1 MAYNVPTYIFKR
13 AIVLVLLALVFW
25 SCGSG
30 DSELEEVYLPAGMPL
45 VVDITG
51 DDYYWRIRYPGRDG
65 QLYSADDI
73 TKIKLLYLPE
83 HTKIRI
89 QLHSADY
96 IYTFVVPELALNQV
110 AIPELEFSLEFE
122 TGAAD
127 TLSLRGKQLCGFIHK
142 SLQGQI
148 FVESR
153 KAFANRLEHQQI
165 SATPSVVQ

>member
-1 MAYNVPTYIFKR
+1 MCRHIYLNEQ
-13 AIVLVLLALVFW
+13 IVLVLLAFVLW
-25 SCGSG
+25 RCGSG
-30 DSELEEVYLPAGMPL
+30 DSELEQVYLPAGMPL

-65 QLYSADDI
+65 RLYSADDI
-73 TKIKLLYLPE
+73 TKIELLYLPE
-83 HTKIRI
+83 HTEIRV
-89 QLHSADY
+89 QLHSEDY

-122 TGAAD
+122 TGAVD
-127 TLSLRGKQLCGFIHK
+127 TLSLRGKQLCGFVHE

-153 KAFANRLEHQQI
+153 QAFANRLERQQI
-165 SATPSVVQ
+165 SATPSVTQ